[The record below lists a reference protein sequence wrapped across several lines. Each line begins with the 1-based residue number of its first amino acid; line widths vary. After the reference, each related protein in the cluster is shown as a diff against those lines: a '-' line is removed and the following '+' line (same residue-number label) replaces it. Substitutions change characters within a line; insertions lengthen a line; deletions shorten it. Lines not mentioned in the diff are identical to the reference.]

1 MSKMTATA
9 KRFGG
14 FMKRNAMYFMILL
27 TIASVATVIALAATG
42 NFGGEVTPTVSTP
55 DNTDNEPVLKPDG
68 NEGDQADTPVV
79 KPDDTTPTVEPLT
92 FTAPCNGS
100 SNLDYSETA
109 LAWNAT
115 LGQFSTHLGM
125 DFAPEDGKVF
135 SVADGTV
142 KETGYDTLNGYYVV
156 VSHAEN
162 YESRYYSL
170 AETLNV
176 KQGDTVTKG
185 QQIGATS
192 TSMAKE
198 SLDGNHLH
206 FEMSKNGSDINPL
219 SVIVMNDK

>member
-1 MSKMTATA
+1 MSKMTVAA

-14 FMKRNAMYFMILL
+14 FMKRNAMYLMILL

-42 NFGGEVTPTVSTP
+42 NFGGEVTPTITAP
-55 DNTDNEPVLKPDG
+55 DNVQDE
-68 NEGDQADTPVV
+68 PVV
-79 KPDDTTPTVEPLT
+79 KPDDKQDDTPVIKPDEVVPTVEPLT
-92 FTAPCNGS
+92 FCAPANCTS
-100 SNLDYSETA
+100 TLDYSETA

-115 LGQFSTHLGM
+115 LGQYSTHLGM
-125 DFAPEDGKVF
+125 DFAPADGKVL

-142 KETGYDTLNGYYVV
+142 KEVDYDALDGHYIIVT
-156 VSHAEN
+156 HAEN

-170 AETLNV
+170 SENVNV
-176 KQGDTVTKG
+176 KKGDKVTKG
-185 QQIGATS
+185 QQIGSIS

-206 FEMSKNGSDINPL
+206 FEMSKNGKDVNPL